1 MSTTMLEL
9 PEIYI
14 LLKYMVYTC
23 TKTQRTLLEKK
34 RMDHYNVPCI
44 LKSVNKFGCNNDISH
59 A

>member
-14 LLKYMVYTC
+14 LLKYIVYTC

-34 RMDHYNVPCI
+34 RMGPLQCSLH
-44 LKSVNKFGCNNDISH
+44 SQISQQVRLQQRH
-59 A
+59 